1 MTCTQRF
8 SVLGTS
14 SVALLL
20 LFAACAP
27 GIRVSA
33 SPGETPGLSVLGSG
47 SYPSADITVESLNG
61 FSGPVTLTP
70 TCCLDVIRQ
79 RWVPFD
85 HFSAPGTEFFDP
97 YVWTL
102 VQPISIPA
110 NGSNFL
116 RLPFMNLRLLPYG
129 KYVVNVSV
137 LGQGAGIRGDARVG
151 LLKRIATT
159 EVLPSCASSGK
170 VTALLT
176 ALQAEITLKENDP
189 SQTKTVL
196 ALYNPDYPSSSTLP
210 VGCQTCDALRWEIDD
225 DASLSDEEAV
235 ITLNNSVPSGWEKE
249 ITTAGCSS
257 SPKTI
262 RVQGGQQ
269 KSMTIRKAE
278 DTTLIFRKPTGI
290 LALGGWVNVTV
301 LAEPAFW
308 SVFGGKKH
316 TFTWMRD

>member
-1 MTCTQRF
+1 MMSTQRF
-8 SVLGTS
+8 PLLGIP

-20 LFAACAP
+20 LFAACSPA
-27 GIRVSA
+27 IRVAA
-33 SPGETPGLSVLGSG
+33 SPTDVVASTPFPGSR
-47 SYPSADITVESLNG
+47 ITVESLNG

-85 HFSAPGTEFFDP
+85 HFMGSGSGTDFFHPGF
-97 YVWTL
+97 TL

-116 RLPFMNLRLLPYG
+116 ELSLSNLQFLPYG
-129 KYVVNVSV
+129 EYEVNVAV
-137 LGQGAGIRGDARVG
+137 QGQGAGITGKARIG
-151 LLKRIATT
+151 IRNLPTT
-159 EVLPSCASSGK
+159 ENLPSCASSGK
-170 VTALLT
+170 VTPLLG
-176 ALQAEITLKENDP
+176 ALQAEITMKMTDP

-196 ALYNPDYPSSSTLP
+196 ALYHPDYPCSSCTTLP
-210 VGCQTCDALRWEIDD
+210 VGCQTCDALRWVIDD

-235 ITLNNSVPSGWEKE
+235 ISLNNAVPSGWEKE

-257 SPKTI
+257 NAKTI
-262 RVQGGQQ
+262 RVQGGHES
-269 KSMTIRKAE
+269 SMTIRKGE
-278 DTTLIFRKPTGI
+278 DTTLIFRKPTG
-290 LALGGWVNVTV
+290 AFAMGGWVNVTV

-316 TFTWMRD
+316 TFTWLRD